1 MVGQKYNS
9 IAITDIMKSLNGL
22 NYYEVLQI
30 PVDASFLEIKRA
42 YRDSLSIYSE
52 DSLATYS
59 MFSSD
64 EREIILKKIE
74 KAFLTLIDENK
85 RAAYDKKLVDTG
97 RIEASYVNTDKKTP
111 THLFHTNTST
121 DEHNLTERVRQRSMQ
136 EDFRRLSNEILSKE
150 MISGSDLKKL
160 RKTVGIEL
168 SEIDM
173 VTKISVI
180 VLRSIEENQLE
191 NLPADI
197 YLKNFLKSYAEIL
210 QIDSQRIVDGY
221 LKNISLIHK
230 LDG

>member
-1 MVGQKYNS
+1 
-9 IAITDIMKSLNGL
+9 MKSLNGL

-30 PVDASFLEIKRA
+30 PVNASFIEIKRA

-59 MFSSD
+59 MFSND
-64 EREIILKKIE
+64 ERDNILKKIE

-85 RAAYDKKLVDTG
+85 RAAYDKTLVDSG
-97 RIEASYVNTDKKTP
+97 QVEASNVRIEKKSP
-111 THLFHTNTST
+111 THLFHTNTTT
-121 DEHNLTERVRQRSMQ
+121 DENSLTDRVRQRSKQ
-136 EDFRRLSNEILSKE
+136 EDFRRLSNEILSKDL
-150 MISGSDLKKL
+150 ISGSDLKNL

-168 SEIDM
+168 SEIDV

-210 QIDSQRIVDGY
+210 QIDSQKIVDGY
-221 LKNISLIHK
+221 LKNISLIQK
-230 LDG
+230 MDQ

>member
-1 MVGQKYNS
+1 
-9 IAITDIMKSLNGL
+9 MKSLNGL

-30 PVDASFLEIKRA
+30 PVNASYIEIKRA

-59 MFSSD
+59 MFSNN
-64 EREIILKKIE
+64 ERDNILKNIE

-85 RAAYDKKLVDTG
+85 RTAYDKMLVDSG
-97 RIEASYVNTDKKTP
+97 QVEATSIRTDKKTP
-111 THLFHTNTST
+111 THLFHSNTST
-121 DEHNLTERVRQRSMQ
+121 DETDLTERVRQISKQ
-136 EDFRRLSNEILSKE
+136 EDFKRLSNEILSKDL
-150 MISGSDLKKL
+150 ISGSDLKKL

-168 SEIDM
+168 SEIDI

-197 YLKNFLKSYAEIL
+197 YLKNFLKSYAEIF
-210 QIDSQRIVDGY
+210 QIDSKRIVDGY
-221 LKNISLIHK
+221 LKNISHIQK
-230 LDG
+230 MDP

>member
-1 MVGQKYNS
+1 
-9 IAITDIMKSLNGL
+9 MKSLNGL
-22 NYYEVLQI
+22 NYYEILQI
-30 PVDASFLEIKRA
+30 PVNASYIEIKRA

-52 DSLATYS
+52 ESLATYS

-64 EREIILKKIE
+64 ERDKILKEIE

-85 RAAYDKKLVDTG
+85 RTAYDKMLIDSGQVD
-97 RIEASYVNTDKKTP
+97 ASSFRKNKKAP
-111 THLFHTNTST
+111 THLFHTNTTADENRLT
-121 DEHNLTERVRQRSMQ
+121 DRVRQRSTH
-136 EDFRRLSNEILSKE
+136 EDFRRLSNEVLSKDR
-150 MISGSDLKKL
+150 IAGNDLKKL

-168 SEIDM
+168 SEIDA

-210 QIDSQRIVDGY
+210 QVDSQRIVDGY
-221 LKNISLIHK
+221 LKNISHIQKAEL
-230 LDG
+230 